1 MLLRVTGPIPE
12 RTQMHDT
19 RRNTVDPGRI
29 EISHHAKLRCME
41 RIGVIEQAGE
51 YVRELLSEA
60 NPVDDERFTNCLTY
74 RAGDVTIVVDRAGA
88 VVQTVVK
95 EVER

>member
-1 MLLRVTGPIPE
+1 
-12 RTQMHDT
+12 MHET

-29 EISHHAKLRCME
+29 DISHHAQLRCQQ
-41 RIGVIEQAGE
+41 RLGVIEQAADH
-51 YVRELLSEA
+51 VRKLLSEA
-60 NPVDDERFTNCLTY
+60 SPVDDDRFRNCITY
-74 RAGDVTIVVDRAGA
+74 RAGDVTIVVDRAGD

>member
-1 MLLRVTGPIPE
+1 
-12 RTQMHDT
+12 MHDT

-29 EISHHAKLRCME
+29 DISHHAQLRVMQRLGEVE
-41 RIGVIEQAGE
+41 RAADH
-51 YVRELLSEA
+51 VRELLSKA
-60 NPVDDERFTNCLTY
+60 SPVDDERFTNCITY
-74 RAGDVTIVVDRAGA
+74 RAGDVTIVVDRAGD

>member
-1 MLLRVTGPIPE
+1 
-12 RTQMHDT
+12 MHDT

-29 EISHHAKLRCME
+29 EISNHAKLRCME

-51 YVRELLSEA
+51 YVRGLLADAS
-60 NPVDDERFTNCLTY
+60 PVDDERFKNCLTY
-74 RAGDVTIVVDRAGA
+74 RTGDVTIVVDRAGD

>member
-1 MLLRVTGPIPE
+1 
-12 RTQMHDT
+12 MHET

-29 EISHHAKLRCME
+29 DISHHAQLRVMQRLGKIE
-41 RIGVIEQAGE
+41 RAADH
-51 YVRELLSEA
+51 VRELLSEA
-60 NPVDDERFTNCLTY
+60 SPVDDDRFRNCITY
-74 RAGDVTIVVDRAGA
+74 RAGDVTIVVDRAGG

>member
-1 MLLRVTGPIPE
+1 
-12 RTQMHDT
+12 
-19 RRNTVDPGRI
+19 
-29 EISHHAKLRCME
+29 ME

-51 YVRELLSEA
+51 YVRELLADAS
-60 NPVDDERFTNCLTY
+60 PVDDERFTNCITY
-74 RAGDVTIVVDRAGA
+74 RAGDVTIVVDRAGD